1 VKWQIAAGMFVVL
14 GLIVLTLGLALSE
27 MPRMELFK
35 ASNDART
42 VESGAL
48 LFENNCRACHGPQG
62 RGIEGVAPAINAA
75 DLYDG
80 SRLAA
85 VGWSGT
91 TEDYIRNVIAAGRP
105 VPSAGTNYP
114 QRMPTWSQRFGGP
127 LRDDQVDSLVA
138 FVMNWEERA
147 LAEGGGAAPPPVV
160 EGAVGT
166 EITVAL
172 PEGDA
177 ERGRQLAEGALGCSG
192 CHVLAEVGPAWNAV
206 GDQPGVGMRAESR
219 FTQDDYTGLATD
231 AQEYLVESVVQTNTF
246 IVSGYQASIMPQN
259 YGERLTA
266 QDLAD
271 LIAYMNSL
279 R

>member
-1 VKWQIAAGMFVVL
+1 MKWQIAAGLFLVL
-14 GLIVLTLGLALSE
+14 GLIVLTLGLALNE
-27 MPRMELFK
+27 MSRMELFK

-42 VESGAL
+42 VEAGAS
-48 LFENNCRACHGPQG
+48 LFENNCRSCHGPQG
-62 RGIEGVAPAINAA
+62 KGIEGVAPAINAA

-85 VGWSGT
+85 IGWSGT
-91 TEDYIRNVIAAGRP
+91 TDNYVRNVIAAGRP

-114 QRMPTWSQRFGGP
+114 QRMPTWSQRYGGP

-138 FVMNWEERA
+138 FIMNWEDRA
-147 LAEGGGAAPPPVV
+147 LAEGGGAAPPTVV

-166 EITVAL
+166 DIAQAL
-172 PEGDA
+172 PAGDP
-177 ERGRQLAEGALGCSG
+177 ERGKQLAEGSLGCSG
-192 CHVLAEVGPAWNAV
+192 CHVLAEVGPAWMAS
-206 GDQPGVGMRAESR
+206 GDQPGIGARAESR
-219 FTQDDYTGLATD
+219 FAQDDYTGQASD
-231 AQEYLVESVVQTNTF
+231 AQQYLVESVVQTNAF
-246 IVSGYQASIMPQN
+246 IVSGYQPNIMPQN

>member
-1 VKWQIAAGMFVVL
+1 MKWQIAAGMILVL
-14 GLIVLTLGLALSE
+14 GLIVLTLGQALSA
-27 MPRMELFK
+27 MQRMELFK
-35 ASNDART
+35 ASNDARAD
-42 VESGAL
+42 ESGAL
-48 LFENNCRACHGPQG
+48 LFENSCRACHGPQG
-62 RGIEGVAPAINAA
+62 KGIEGVAPPINAA

-91 TEDYIRNVIAAGRP
+91 TEDYVRNVIAAGRP
-105 VPSAGTNYP
+105 VPSAGTTYP
-114 QRMPTWSQRFGGP
+114 QRMPTWSDRFGGP

-138 FVMNWEERA
+138 FIMNWEDRA

-166 EITVAL
+166 DLTVSL

-177 ERGRQLAEGALGCSG
+177 VRGQQLAEGALGCSG
-192 CHVLAEVGPAWNAV
+192 CHVLADVGPAWNAV
-206 GDQPGVGMRAESR
+206 GDQPGVGTRAATR
-219 FTQDDYTGLATD
+219 FTQDDYTGQAAD
-231 AQEYLVESVVQTNTF
+231 ARQYLVEAVVQTNAF
-246 IVSGYQASIMPQN
+246 IVSGYQANIMPQN
-259 YGERLTA
+259 YGDRLTG

>member
-1 VKWQIAAGMFVVL
+1 MKWQIAAGLFLTL
-14 GLIVLTLGLALSE
+14 GLLVLTLGLALNE

-42 VESGAL
+42 VESGAS
-48 LFENNCRACHGPQG
+48 LFENNCRSCHGPQG
-62 RGIEGVAPAINAA
+62 KGIEGVAPAINAA

-85 VGWSGT
+85 IGWSGT
-91 TEDYIRNVIAAGRP
+91 TDNYVRNVIAAGRP

-114 QRMPTWSQRFGGP
+114 QRMPTWSQRYGGP

-138 FVMNWEERA
+138 FIMNWKDRA
-147 LAEGGGAAPPPVV
+147 LAEGGTAAPPTVV

-166 EITVAL
+166 DITQAL
-172 PEGDA
+172 PAGDPA
-177 ERGRQLAEGALGCSG
+177 RGKQLAEGSLGCSG
-192 CHVLAEVGPAWNAV
+192 CHVLAEVGPAWMAA
-206 GDQPGVGMRAESR
+206 GDQPGIGVRAESR
-219 FTQDDYTGLATD
+219 FAQDDYTGQATD
-231 AQEYLVESVVQTNTF
+231 AQQYLVESVVQTNAF
-246 IVSGYQASIMPQN
+246 IVSGYQPNLMPQTF
-259 YGERLTA
+259 GERLTA

>member
-1 VKWQIAAGMFVVL
+1 MKWQIAAGLFLVL

-27 MPRMELFK
+27 MPRMEVFK
-35 ASNDART
+35 TSNDARA
-42 VESGAL
+42 VESGAA
-48 LFENNCRACHGPQG
+48 LFENNCRPCHGPQG
-62 RGIEGVAPAINAA
+62 KGVEGVAPAINAA

-85 VGWSGT
+85 IGWTGT
-91 TEDYIRNVIAAGRP
+91 TEDYVRNVIAAGRP

-114 QRMPTWSQRFGGP
+114 QRMPTWSQRYGGP

-138 FVMNWEERA
+138 FVMNWQDRA
-147 LAEGGGAAPPPVV
+147 LAEGGGAAPPTVV

-166 EITVAL
+166 DITVSL

-177 ERGRQLAEGALGCSG
+177 RRGQQLAEGGLGCSG
-192 CHVLAEVGPAWNAV
+192 CHVLADVGPVWLPTA
-206 GDQPGVGMRAESR
+206 DQPGIGARAESR
-219 FTQDDYTGLATD
+219 FAQDDYTGQATD
-231 AQEYLVESVVQTNTF
+231 AQQYLVESIVQTNAF
-246 IVSGYQASIMPQN
+246 VVSGYQPNIMPQN
-259 YGERLTA
+259 YGARLTA

-271 LIAYMNSL
+271 LLAHLNTL

>member
-1 VKWQIAAGMFVVL
+1 MKWQIAAGLFLVL

-27 MPRMELFK
+27 MPRMEVFK
-35 ASNDART
+35 TSNDARA
-42 VESGAL
+42 VESGAA
-48 LFENNCRACHGPQG
+48 LFENNCRPCHGPQG
-62 RGIEGVAPAINAA
+62 KGVEGVAPAINAA

-85 VGWSGT
+85 IGWTGT
-91 TEDYIRNVIAAGRP
+91 TEDYVRNVIAAGRP

-114 QRMPTWSQRFGGP
+114 QRMPTWSQRYGGP

-138 FVMNWEERA
+138 FVMNWEDRA
-147 LAEGGGAAPPPVV
+147 VAEGGGAAPPTVV

-166 EITVAL
+166 DITVSL

-177 ERGRQLAEGALGCSG
+177 RRGQQLAEGGLGCSG
-192 CHVLAEVGPAWNAV
+192 CHVLADVGPAWPPTA
-206 GDQPGVGMRAESR
+206 DQPGIGARAESR
-219 FTQDDYTGLATD
+219 FAQDDYTGQATD
-231 AQEYLVESVVQTNTF
+231 AQQYLVESIVQTNAF
-246 IVSGYQASIMPQN
+246 VVSGYQPNIMPQN
-259 YGERLTA
+259 YGARLTA

-271 LIAYMNSL
+271 LIAHLNSL